1 MEALLILD
9 LQKGMIKNGDYRDTL
24 DNIENLIEMFVK
36 EEKLIIS
43 FKHIDENVDSSI
55 YKESDGAELVDVA
68 KDNSDYIITKQT
80 PDIFFRY

>member
-43 FKHIDENVDSSI
+43 FKHIDENMDSSI
-55 YKESDGAELVDVA
+55 YKESDGADFSYKRSSRHHVEMPEEL
-68 KDNSDYIITKQT
+68 NTGT
-80 PDIFFRY
+80 R

>member
-36 EEKLIIS
+36 EDKLIIS
-43 FKHIDENVDSSI
+43 FKHIDENVESPI
-55 YKESDGAELVDVA
+55 YKESDGQ
-68 KDNSDYIITKQT
+68 N
-80 PDIFFRY
+80 